1 MKYLKLLSELVR
13 IESVDRNGSNE
24 AIDFC
29 EKWLLENGLES
40 KILVNNG
47 YKSLV
52 CEIGEGIKTLIFNGH
67 LDVVSAKEGQFIPI
81 EDGGRLYGRGTAD
94 MKAGCAAMMAAF
106 TELKDSELPCK
117 IQLQLVTDEEI
128 GGLNCSMYLV
138 EEGFKGDFVICG
150 EPTNLGLGIQAK
162 GILQLDIEVFGK
174 SAHGSRP
181 WEGDNAIL
189 RAMGLFNQITELPF
203 AKESSE
209 LYDFPSINLSKIEG
223 GEVYNKVPDYCK
235 MSLDIRF
242 LPEQNIDEIM
252 NQIMGLGIENIRI
265 HAAGDPVKTK
275 VNNKHVLELAQIV
288 EKKLNNPPRIFGQH
302 GSADTRFF
310 SKYSIPAIEFGPC
323 GGNWHG
329 DEEYVDIESFYNY
342 IEILKKFALDFK

>member
-106 TELKDSELPCK
+106 AELKDSELPCK